1 MRSGFLLFS
10 AEPLEERFNLYE
22 LKRTHPSR
30 NPFELWLGWCEAI
43 MSREKEKDAMIG
55 WRAGERT
62 KDGTVDMTAQNI
74 AWGSTTRNSLITTR
88 FNQMF
93 VFKEERMWD
102 RNKAPCH
109 RWSIQIERNSSSM
122 YNPQEPQPNSS
133 YLCECNRKKEN
144 LWQIIVFLNWTSTA
158 TRLTNLPAG

>member
-1 MRSGFLLFS
+1 MRCGFLLFS

-22 LKRTHPSR
+22 LKRTHPSL
-30 NPFELWLGWCEAI
+30 NPFEPWLGWCEAI

-102 RNKAPCH
+102 RNKAPCYW
-109 RWSIQIERNSSSM
+109 WSIQIQVQCTVPKNRNQTGLIYVNAIVRRKIYGKLLSFSIGPP
-122 YNPQEPQPNSS
+122 PQHD
-133 YLCECNRKKEN
+133 
-144 LWQIIVFLNWTSTA
+144 
-158 TRLTNLPAG
+158 